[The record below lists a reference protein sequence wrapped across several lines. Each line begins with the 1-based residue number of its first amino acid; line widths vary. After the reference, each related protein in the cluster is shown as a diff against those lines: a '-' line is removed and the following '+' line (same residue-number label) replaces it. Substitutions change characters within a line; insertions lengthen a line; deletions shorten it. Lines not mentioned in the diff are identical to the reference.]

1 MTEAADGDSLA
12 RALALCAL
20 PFSAT
25 ARERLLAL
33 LPADAAAQV
42 GDWLRRPEAL
52 AQSAT
57 SSWEAAL
64 LARATVVEETED
76 DEGIETDDEEIGAV
90 DAEDLETALPEVLV
104 AALLSS
110 ASAADAAGLLPELPL
125 IMQGEV
131 TALLATSTPLSVF
144 RSLPPDERPVL
155 GQLRQQSPDEQ
166 GGVQPACAM
175 LRDLRGTRRLR
186 RALSATAETN
196 AEAAAIIQSH
206 LFDFEDLTRLR
217 TKELQL
223 LLGRIDNATLARSLV
238 EASDRVADRIFTNA
252 SDRRALLLREELELY
267 VELTPEEIEGA
278 RSEVMAMIRTLYER
292 GDITTYFGSI
302 RRADGEGDTDDEEE
316 EDEEEFEDDIDVEES
331 GESAGD
337 KKGVGS
343 GVAVRRL
350 VALLAAVAV
359 TLLLVALGSLMGG
372 DQSPKKTASRP
383 SVARAAA
390 NGGRVLVTSGQQDPE
405 EKGDDDG
412 EPRQLR
418 AGEKL
423 QAPGPVDAMLEFP
436 DVGGARVDVAPGA
449 EVEGLAATAEEGE
462 EASEQAAGLY
472 LRVGRV
478 TVTAVARQFTVR
490 TPVAHVTGAPGSV
503 FTVRVVL
510 DASTQVRARRGVAE
524 VFSREGRHV
533 ARLAPGEGLRL
544 DGAGEVELS
553 P

>member
-166 GGVQPACAM
+166 GGYN
-175 LRDLRGTRRLR
+175 R
-186 RALSATAETN
+186 RAPCCAPCAGPAVCAGPCRPQPRPTPKPRRSFRATC
-196 AEAAAIIQSH
+196 
-206 LFDFEDLTRLR
+206 
-217 TKELQL
+217 
-223 LLGRIDNATLARSLV
+223 
-238 EASDRVADRIFTNA
+238 
-252 SDRRALLLREELELY
+252 
-267 VELTPEEIEGA
+267 
-278 RSEVMAMIRTLYER
+278 
-292 GDITTYFGSI
+292 SI
-302 RRADGEGDTDDEEE
+302 
-316 EDEEEFEDDIDVEES
+316 S
-331 GESAGD
+331 
-337 KKGVGS
+337 
-343 GVAVRRL
+343 
-350 VALLAAVAV
+350 
-359 TLLLVALGSLMGG
+359 
-372 DQSPKKTASRP
+372 KT
-383 SVARAAA
+383 
-390 NGGRVLVTSGQQDPE
+390 
-405 EKGDDDG
+405 
-412 EPRQLR
+412 
-418 AGEKL
+418 
-423 QAPGPVDAMLEFP
+423 
-436 DVGGARVDVAPGA
+436 
-449 EVEGLAATAEEGE
+449 
-462 EASEQAAGLY
+462 
-472 LRVGRV
+472 
-478 TVTAVARQFTVR
+478 
-490 TPVAHVTGAPGSV
+490 
-503 FTVRVVL
+503 
-510 DASTQVRARRGVAE
+510 
-524 VFSREGRHV
+524 
-533 ARLAPGEGLRL
+533 
-544 DGAGEVELS
+544 
-553 P
+553 

>member
-1 MTEAADGDSLA
+1 
-12 RALALCAL
+12 
-20 PFSAT
+20 
-25 ARERLLAL
+25 
-33 LPADAAAQV
+33 
-42 GDWLRRPEAL
+42 
-52 AQSAT
+52 
-57 SSWEAAL
+57 
-64 LARATVVEETED
+64 
-76 DEGIETDDEEIGAV
+76 
-90 DAEDLETALPEVLV
+90 
-104 AALLSS
+104 
-110 ASAADAAGLLPELPL
+110 
-125 IMQGEV
+125 
-131 TALLATSTPLSVF
+131 
-144 RSLPPDERPVL
+144 
-155 GQLRQQSPDEQ
+155 
-166 GGVQPACAM
+166 M
-175 LRDLRGTRRLR
+175 LRALRGTRRLR

-390 NGGRVLVTSGQQDPE
+390 NG
-405 EKGDDDG
+405 
-412 EPRQLR
+412 
-418 AGEKL
+418 
-423 QAPGPVDAMLEFP
+423 
-436 DVGGARVDVAPGA
+436 
-449 EVEGLAATAEEGE
+449 
-462 EASEQAAGLY
+462 
-472 LRVGRV
+472 
-478 TVTAVARQFTVR
+478 
-490 TPVAHVTGAPGSV
+490 
-503 FTVRVVL
+503 
-510 DASTQVRARRGVAE
+510 
-524 VFSREGRHV
+524 
-533 ARLAPGEGLRL
+533 
-544 DGAGEVELS
+544 
-553 P
+553 